1 MVVIETFN
9 RGDFKATTLELA
21 SKKLIECLGQNEK
34 TSFTIDAII
43 INGETLDEK
52 RVIEISRDI
61 EHEIYTWIKMAESES
76 EGLRRAQ
83 QESMEVR

>member
-9 RGDFKATTLELA
+9 WGDFEASTLELA
-21 SKKLIECLGQNEK
+21 SKELIECLGQHGK
-34 TSFTIDAII
+34 TSFTIDAIS

-61 EHEIYTWIKMAESES
+61 EHEIYTWIKMAEIES

-83 QESMEVR
+83 QEAMEG

>member
-1 MVVIETFN
+1 MVIIETYKWGNFE
-9 RGDFKATTLELA
+9 APTLDLA
-21 SKKLIECLGQNEK
+21 SEKLIECLGQHGK

-61 EHEIYTWIKMAESES
+61 EYEIYTWIKMAEIES

-83 QESMEVR
+83 QESMEG